1 MVAATRSKRIAAVA
15 DRRVSASRVTARE
28 VAELAGVS
36 VSAVSRT
43 FTAGA
48 SVSAETRQKVLAATQ
63 SLGYQPNALARSLM
77 TGRTELIALISNNFD
92 NPLFMEIFDLF
103 TRRLQQHGRRPLLAN
118 LSGGARTDVALEMLL
133 KYSVDGVIVASST
146 LPLRFTEQCADAGM
160 PVVQAFG
167 RPGRSIADN
176 VVGCDNLQ
184 GGRLAGDML
193 RDRGYR
199 NIAFLGGPQGATSTE
214 DRLRGLRDSL
224 AIADIAP
231 CAVVFGHSYCHEA
244 GFTLMKQLL
253 RNGGIDA
260 VFCGDDVL
268 AMGAIDACRD
278 AGMAVP
284 RDIGVIGFNNMAM
297 AAWPAY
303 NLTTIHQPVA
313 DIIVTAVELLLGVI
327 DQVPQTTQLRLF
339 ECSAVERAT
348 LKAR

>member
-1 MVAATRSKRIAAVA
+1 MKTKGRASRSRRGAALA
-15 DRRVSASRVTARE
+15 DRRVTSRE

-48 SVSAETRQKVLAATQ
+48 SVSSETREKVLAATRT
-63 SLGYQPNALARSLM
+63 LGYHPNALARSLM
-77 TGRTELIALISNNFD
+77 TKRTELIALISNNFD

-103 TRRLQQHGRRPLLAN
+103 TRRLQQRGRRPLLAN
-118 LSGGARTDVALEMLL
+118 LSGGTRTDGALQMLL
-133 KYSVDGVIVASST
+133 KYNVDGAIVASST
-146 LPLRFTEQCADAGM
+146 LPPQFLEECAEAGM

-167 RPGRSIADN
+167 RPGGAAGGNIVGADN
-176 VVGCDNLQ
+176 VQ
-184 GGRLAGDML
+184 GGRLAGEML
-193 RDRGYR
+193 RERGYR

-214 DRLRGLRDSL
+214 DRLAGLKESL
-224 AIADIAP
+224 ALASLAP
-231 CAVVFGHSYCHEA
+231 SAVIFGHSYCHEA

-268 AMGAIDACRD
+268 AMGAIDACRE
-278 AGMAVP
+278 AGIDVP

-313 DIIVTAVELLLGVI
+313 EIIVTAVELLLGIV
-327 DQVPQTTQLRLF
+327 DRSNQTTDMRLF
-339 ECSAVERAT
+339 DCKAIERET
-348 LKAR
+348 LRPR